1 MVLVFSTRIE
11 YEPKFSFTSILYPV
25 IGAPPSDGLLHD
37 KLIWVSE
44 ITFAVRF
51 GEEGGEIDE
60 DAGSVES
67 SLGVAEA
74 VFDLGLPAPKDNL
87 AFTT

>member
-1 MVLVFSTRIE
+1 MTKNITPTGDVL
-11 YEPKFSFTSILYPV
+11 SILYPV

-51 GEEGGEIDE
+51 GEDGGEIDE

-67 SLGVAEA
+67 SLGVADA
-74 VFDLGLPAPKDNL
+74 VFDLGLPEPAENL